1 MSSILR
7 SLVLIT
13 LLAGCSFSGG
23 NSNPP
28 RNLDNACSILDQRRS
43 FLPAFRAAK
52 RKYGVPIS
60 TQMAIIWQESK
71 FKANARTPKKYI
83 LWVIPAGRQSSA
95 YGYAQAL
102 DGTWKEYKKSAGRWG
117 ASRTNIRDAADFMG
131 WYMAQS
137 RRSLGIPMSDTRN
150 QYLAYHEGQ
159 TGWLNKSFRYNGKL
173 KNIART
179 VDYRARQW
187 GAQLDRCED
196 DLDDGWWIF

>member
-23 NSNPP
+23 NKNPP

-71 FKANARTPKKYI
+71 FKANAKTPKKYK
-83 LWVIPAGRQSSA
+83 LWIIPAGRQSSA

-137 RRSLGIPMSDTRN
+137 RRSLGIAMSDTRN
-150 QYLAYHEGQ
+150 QYLAYHEGR
-159 TGWLNKSFRYNGKL
+159 TG
-173 KNIART
+173 
-179 VDYRARQW
+179 YRR
-187 GAQLDRCED
+187 GS
-196 DLDDGWWIF
+196 

>member
-23 NSNPP
+23 NKNPP

-71 FKANARTPKKYI
+71 FKANAKTPKKYK
-83 LWVIPAGRQSSA
+83 LWIIPAGRQSSA

-117 ASRTNIRDAADFMG
+117 PAAQRSVMPQISWAGIWRKAAALWALPCPTPATNTSPITKAEQGTAADRINPNAG
-131 WYMAQS
+131 W
-137 RRSLGIPMSDTRN
+137 
-150 QYLAYHEGQ
+150 
-159 TGWLNKSFRYNGKL
+159 
-173 KNIART
+173 
-179 VDYRARQW
+179 
-187 GAQLDRCED
+187 
-196 DLDDGWWIF
+196 